1 MEYYPKTLVLEN
13 DGVDV
18 KDKIRLKL
26 REAYGEFET
35 YLEGSYE
42 QYLTENI
49 YLSNIDNRRK
59 WITYN
64 QVILELKHSL
74 KDMLRVKELQYKLIE
89 SANPNNTCIEV
100 LSTLDRLTPELDRLY
115 HKIKNF

>member
-1 MEYYPKTLVLEN
+1 MELR
-13 DGVDV
+13 
-18 KDKIRLKL
+18 DKIRFKL

-35 YLEGSYE
+35 YLEGTYE

-49 YLSNIDNRRK
+49 YSSTIDNKKK

-64 QVILELKHSL
+64 QVILELKHNL
-74 KDMLRVKELQYKLIE
+74 KDMLKVKELQYKLTE
-89 SANPNNTCIEV
+89 TTNPNNTCIEV
-100 LSTLDRLTPELDRLY
+100 LSGLENMTPELDRLY